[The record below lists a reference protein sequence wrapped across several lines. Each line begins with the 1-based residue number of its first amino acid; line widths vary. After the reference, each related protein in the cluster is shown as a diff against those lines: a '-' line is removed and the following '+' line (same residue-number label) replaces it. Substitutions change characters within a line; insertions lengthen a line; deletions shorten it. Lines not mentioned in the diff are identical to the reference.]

1 MQTPDGKGTTRRR
14 LLKVGLGA
22 VGGACAI
29 SAARAGDN
37 GPAGTKPTEQ
47 PAPAKL
53 SPEAVQY
60 QPTPKEWKKCLYCTY
75 FQAPNACAIVSGTVS
90 PQGWCNHFALAHE

>member
-1 MQTPDGKGTTRRR
+1 MRVPERTTRRR
-14 LLKVGLGA
+14 LLTTGAGA
-22 VGGACAI
+22 VGGALVV
-29 SAARAGDN
+29 SAGRAGDTD
-37 GPAGTKPTEQ
+37 PAGTKPTGQ

-60 QPTPKEWKKCLYCTY
+60 QPTPKEWHKCLYCTY

>member
-1 MQTPDGKGTTRRR
+1 MQTQDGDGTTRRR

-22 VGGACAI
+22 VGGAFAI
-29 SAARAGDN
+29 GAARAADN
-37 GPAGTKPTEQ
+37 DAVETKPT
-47 PAPAKL
+47 KL